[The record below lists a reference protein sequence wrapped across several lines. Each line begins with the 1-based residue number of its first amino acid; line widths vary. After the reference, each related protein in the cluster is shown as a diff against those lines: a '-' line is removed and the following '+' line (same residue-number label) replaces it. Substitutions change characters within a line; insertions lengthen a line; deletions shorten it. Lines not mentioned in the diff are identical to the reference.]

1 MNIVESLKPKTATE
15 KRTHTVVDTIVITPG
30 LLAKWLSPP
39 FQRPVREN
47 EKVRALAEH
56 LKQNGGVLP
65 GIITLGVLDGDVY
78 IIDGQHR
85 KAAFILS
92 GLAEGYTDIR
102 KHFFADMADMGD
114 EFVTLNSQLVR
125 MRPDDILRGLE
136 ASVPQLGQIREQCPF
151 VGYDMIRHNET
162 KAPMVSMSALLRQWQ
177 SSGQETPSHNGCGLS
192 TAGMA
197 KALAED
203 DVRHITGFLKIAIE
217 AFGRDQESFRL
228 WSGLNMVMCMWAYRN
243 MVLRQYSPK
252 VPRLDRDLFKKC
264 LMSLSADAN
273 YVDWLLGR
281 KLGERDRSP
290 CYTRMKLI
298 FAKRLGVELG
308 KKVMMPQPVWQHG
321 TGHPERH
328 KG

>member
-1 MNIVESLKPKTATE
+1 MNVVQTLKLKTATE
-15 KRTHTVVDTIVITPG
+15 KRTQTVVDTIVITPA
-30 LLAKWLSPP
+30 LLEKWLSPP

-47 EKVRALAEH
+47 DKVRALAEH
-56 LKQNGGVLP
+56 LKNNGGVLP
-65 GIITLGVLDGDVY
+65 GIITLGVIDGDTY

-85 KAAFILS
+85 KAAFLLS
-92 GLAEGYTDIR
+92 GLGEGYTDIR
-102 KHFFADMADMGD
+102 KHFFDEMADMGE

-136 ASVPQLGQIREQCPF
+136 GSVPNLAAIRGACSF

-177 SSGQETPSHNGCGLS
+177 SSAQETPSHNGCGLS

-197 KALAED
+197 KALTDED
-203 DVRHITGFLKIAIE
+203 VKHITEFLKIAMD
-217 AFGRDQESFRL
+217 AFGREQESFRL
-228 WSGLNMVMCMWAYRN
+228 WAGLNMVMCMWIYRN
-243 MVLRQYSPK
+243 MVLKQYSAK

-273 YVDWLLGR
+273 YVDWLVGR

-290 CYTRMKLI
+290 AYSRIKII
-298 FAKRLGVELG
+298 FTKRLNSELG
-308 KKVMMPQPVWQHG
+308 QRVMLPQPVWQHG
-321 TGHPERH
+321 TGHPERY